1 MIEFRNTAGFYLST
15 FKKEQLSERILQFDV
30 RLCEGRIWI
39 DKIIGNTTGYS
50 KDNRRVQHSF
60 ETFKALVDFF
70 NTTYGESNLC
80 VFEALGERTVES
92 HKIHYAR
99 VKALREK
106 RLNENY

>member
-1 MIEFRNTAGFYLST
+1 MIEFRNTAGFLLST
-15 FKKEQLSERILQFDV
+15 FKDYQLLPEDTIQFDV
-30 RLCEGRIWI
+30 RLGEGKFWI
-39 DKIIGNTTGYS
+39 MRIIGDST
-50 KDNRRVQHSF
+50 KEIRRVQHSF

-70 NTTYGESNLC
+70 NTTYGESNLY

>member
-15 FKKEQLSERILQFDV
+15 FKKEQLPEDTIQFDV
-30 RLCEGRIWI
+30 RLAEGKVWI
-39 DKIIGNTTGYS
+39 MRIIGDST
-50 KDNRRVQHSF
+50 KEIRRVQHSF

-70 NTTYGESNLC
+70 NTIYGESNLC

>member
-1 MIEFRNTAGFYLST
+1 MR
-15 FKKEQLSERILQFDV
+15 
-30 RLCEGRIWI
+30 
-39 DKIIGNTTGYS
+39 IIGDST
-50 KDNRRVQHSF
+50 KEIRRVQHSF

>member
-50 KDNRRVQHSF
+50 KDNRRVKHSF
-60 ETFKALVDFF
+60 ETFEDLMNFF
-70 NTTYGESNLC
+70 NKNYGESNL
-80 VFEALGERTVES
+80 FEFEVLGKKCVES
-92 HKIHYAR
+92 HKIYHA
-99 VKALREK
+99 KIEKMREK
-106 RLNENY
+106 RENENY